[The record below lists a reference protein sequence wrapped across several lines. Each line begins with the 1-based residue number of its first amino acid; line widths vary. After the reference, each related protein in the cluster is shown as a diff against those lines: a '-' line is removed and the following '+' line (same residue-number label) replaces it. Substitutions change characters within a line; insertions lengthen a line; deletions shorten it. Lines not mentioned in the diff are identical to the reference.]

1 MESTTTDRLKHVLES
16 IQKDLN
22 GILGFVIFTN
32 DGFPI
37 ISTLPVNP
45 RSHISEQELFSAIGA
60 GLIALSERTLRQ
72 IKMSGL
78 NKITIE
84 SSDGNVAVEK
94 IDDETG
100 IMAIST
106 TDTPL
111 GMLRLAVEKA
121 RKSAKEILS

>member
-1 MESTTTDRLKHVLES
+1 MESTTTDRLKYVLES
-16 IQKDLN
+16 IQKDLG

-45 RSHISEQELFSAIGA
+45 GSHISEQELFSAIGA
-60 GLIALSERTLRQ
+60 GLLALSERTLRQ

-78 NKITIE
+78 DKITIE

-106 TDTPL
+106 TETPL
-111 GMLRLAVEKA
+111 GVLRLAVEKA